1 MTPVRKQEYQCA
13 IEVTLDLIAGKWK
26 ALILCHLAVGT
37 SRFGL
42 LKRTFP
48 SITQKMLTQQLREME
63 EDGLLTRTVYAQV
76 PPKVEYTL
84 TPFGESLLPVIQ
96 VMSAWGKE
104 YAEHRGTPA
113 TCAGGCLAVSV
124 DQRMPTA
131 ERKTDSP

>member
-26 ALILCHLAVGT
+26 ALILCHLALGT

-63 EDGLLTRTVYAQV
+63 EDGLLIRTVYAQV
-76 PPKVEYTL
+76 PPKVEYAL

-96 VMSAWGKE
+96 MMSEWGKNYLE
-104 YAEHRGTPA
+104 QRATPA
-113 TCAGGCLAVSV
+113 VCCGACFPINASV
-124 DQRMPTA
+124 VESEAP
-131 ERKTDSP
+131 SG

>member
-1 MTPVRKQEYQCA
+1 MGRIKETRYQCA

-37 SRFGL
+37 SRFGM

-48 SITQKMLTQQLREME
+48 RITQKMLTQQLREME
-63 EDGLLTRTVYAQV
+63 KDGLLTRTVYAQV

-96 VMSAWGKE
+96 TMSEWGKNYLE
-104 YAEHRGTPA
+104 QRGNPA
-113 TCAGGCLAVSV
+113 VCCGACFPINASV
-124 DQRMPTA
+124 VESEAHSGSR
-131 ERKTDSP
+131 